1 MFGQPNSHL
10 GFYEVL
16 RRLDIFKQD
25 VSDARLS
32 TPASSWYESISLRS
46 QKQRTDLLN
55 PRSKIFDRMNS
66 SPSLAS
72 VCLLV
77 VACVELDPF
86 DEVADVGGAM
96 FCSFKSRLGSKR
108 TSPEWFRGRVIP
120 SIGLCRRLGAFPHR
134 FLKFSNVPGQTK
146 AY

>member
-96 FCSFKSRLGSKR
+96 DVQVTARKQTDVTGMVPWPGDTEHRAVPAL
-108 TSPEWFRGRVIP
+108 
-120 SIGLCRRLGAFPHR
+120 RRFPHIN
-134 FLKFSNVPGQTK
+134 S
-146 AY
+146 